1 MSEYE
6 ISDINNTII
15 KIPHKASEK
24 AGLEQEVDYQKFID
38 ICAEIMAKYAND
50 FDVA

>member
-6 ISDINNTII
+6 IYDINNTII
-15 KIPHKASEK
+15 KIPHKVSEVED
-24 AGLEQEVDYQKFID
+24 LEQMVDYQRFVD
-38 ICAEIMAKYAND
+38 IFAEIIAKYAND